1 MQGHADDKY
10 SLRRVTCSGFEIEE
24 SQDADRSNFEIKID
38 PSFFGLIIGK
48 GGRTIRAIRN
58 LLKVRATIEK
68 KGVNVSVA
76 EKE

>member
-1 MQGHADDKY
+1 MRDLLEFLIKGITGNKD
-10 SLRRVTCSGFEIEE
+10 FEIEE
-24 SQDADRSNFEIKID
+24 SQDTDRSNFEVKIA
-38 PSFFGLIIGK
+38 PSFFGLVIGK

>member
-1 MQGHADDKY
+1 MRDLLDFLIKGITGNKD
-10 SLRRVTCSGFEIEE
+10 FEIEE

-38 PSFFGLIIGK
+38 PSFFGLVIGK

>member
-1 MQGHADDKY
+1 MRDLLEYLIKGITGNKD
-10 SLRRVTCSGFEIEE
+10 FEIEE
-24 SQDADRSNFEIKID
+24 SQDADRSNFEVKID
-38 PSFFGLIIGK
+38 PSFLGLVIGK

-68 KGVNVSVA
+68 KGVNISIA

>member
-1 MQGHADDKY
+1 MRDLLDFLIKGITGNKD
-10 SLRRVTCSGFEIEE
+10 FEIEE

-48 GGRTIRAIRN
+48 GGRTIKAIRN

>member
-1 MQGHADDKY
+1 MRDLLDFLIKGITGNKN
-10 SLRRVTCSGFEIEE
+10 FEIEE

-48 GGRTIRAIRN
+48 GGRTIKAIRN

>member
-1 MQGHADDKY
+1 MND
-10 SLRRVTCSGFEIEE
+10 LLEFLISGIIGKKNFAIEE
-24 SQDADRSNFEIKID
+24 KQETDRSDFEVKVD

-48 GGRTIRAIRN
+48 GGKTIRAIRN

-68 KGVNVSVA
+68 KGVNISVV

>member
-1 MQGHADDKY
+1 MHDLLEFLVGGIIGNKD
-10 SLRRVTCSGFEIEE
+10 FEIEE
-24 SQDADRSNFEIKID
+24 NQDADRSNFEVKID
-38 PSFFGLIIGK
+38 PSFFGLVIGK
-48 GGRTIRAIRN
+48 GGKTIRAIRN

>member
-1 MQGHADDKY
+1 MRDLLEFLVGGIIGNKD
-10 SLRRVTCSGFEIEE
+10 FEIEE
-24 SQDADRSNFEIKID
+24 NQDADRSDFEVKID
-38 PSFFGLIIGK
+38 SSFFGLVIGK

>member
-1 MQGHADDKY
+1 MRDLLDFLIKGITGNKD
-10 SLRRVTCSGFEIEE
+10 FEIEE
-24 SQDADRSNFEIKID
+24 SQDADRSNFEVKID

>member
-1 MQGHADDKY
+1 MRDLLDFLIKGITGNKD
-10 SLRRVTCSGFEIEE
+10 FEIEE